1 MIRGGTGYSAC
12 AEKMGGS
19 VVSVRRAL
27 KVDKQL
33 LLGAIEKQSE
43 EESDIVKLTDW
54 NSVLCSNVFGEF

>member
-1 MIRGGTGYSAC
+1 
-12 AEKMGGS
+12 MGGS

-27 KVDKQL
+27 KIDKQL

-54 NSVLCSNVFGEF
+54 NSVLCSNVFWEF

>member
-1 MIRGGTGYSAC
+1 
-12 AEKMGGS
+12 MGGS
-19 VVSVRRAL
+19 VVSITRAL

-43 EESDIVKLTDW
+43 EEGDIVKLTDW